1 MKYYK
6 LNDLCTNIIDCP
18 HSTPQWKSDGI
29 RVVRNF
35 NLNNGNLDFS
45 DGYFVDKDTYLARVR
60 RGAPEEGDI
69 IISREAPMGVV
80 AIVPV
85 GLKCCLG
92 QRLVLLKI
100 NKEKI
105 NPYYLLFILMSDF
118 VQTQFKRA
126 DSTGSIVSNLCI
138 PDLKEILIPV
148 VDDGQENVAEFLKN
162 INEKI
167 QLNKKINDNLQQQ
180 LKLLYDYWF
189 TQFEFP
195 DENGNSY
202 KSSGGKMSFNHD
214 LSMNI
219 PYSWSTKKLS
229 EICNII
235 LGGTPNTDIPEYWN
249 GTINWINSGEVAQF
263 PVVKSELKIT
273 QAGVDNSS
281 AKLMPI
287 GTTIVSITGN
297 IRTSILAINTCA
309 NQSVVG
315 ILESKYIKF
324 QYIHQFMIRMIEQ
337 FKVMSTGNCQQ
348 HINKGIIE
356 EAIIVIPDSRVLNA
370 YYKVAKPLYDR
381 ITKNAL
387 ENLEL
392 THLRDWLLPMLM
404 NGQVTIAD

>member
-35 NLNNGNLDFS
+35 
-45 DGYFVDKDTYLARVR
+45 
-60 RGAPEEGDI
+60 
-69 IISREAPMGVV
+69 
-80 AIVPV
+80 
-85 GLKCCLG
+85 
-92 QRLVLLKI
+92 
-100 NKEKI
+100 
-105 NPYYLLFILMSDF
+105 
-118 VQTQFKRA
+118 
-126 DSTGSIVSNLCI
+126 
-138 PDLKEILIPV
+138 
-148 VDDGQENVAEFLKN
+148 
-162 INEKI
+162 
-167 QLNKKINDNLQQQ
+167 NLQQQ

-273 QAGVDNSS
+273 QAGVDNSP

-315 ILESKYIKF
+315 ILESKYIKS

-348 HINKGIIE
+348 HINKGTIE

-404 NGQVTIAD
+404 NGQATIQD